1 MAYEIATIT
10 AYSDHCFALEMK
22 TTNPDV
28 PYGKKFIAY
37 TKIVVYNTGENTCQ
51 MNCSVEPIFPEGR
64 QLAMGVGWQIKNA
77 MKVGSMEVF
86 KKIGSSIRD
95 YANGDDDDDYWC

>member
-51 MNCSVEPIFPEGR
+51 MNCSVETIFPEGP
-64 QLAMGVGWQIKNA
+64 LAMGVGWQIKNA